1 MLQKYFKFDEL
12 NTSFRQETL
21 GGLTTFA
28 TMLYIVVVNPKILE
42 AAGIPFGP
50 SMAATILTIF
60 FGTLLMGVYAKRPFA
75 IAPYMGQ
82 NAFVAFTLV
91 KVMGYSWQVAL
102 GGIFISGLVFS
113 LLTLTHIRSWL
124 VNSIPHELK
133 IAFSV
138 GLGLFLSFI
147 GLTASGIIEMGVP
160 DAPVRI
166 GHLSRPEVM
175 LAILGFLLIGGLVI
189 QRVKGAIFMGV
200 IGITLLA
207 ILLGLIRVPVAIMS
221 PPPDIRPILGQMDI
235 GGALHFKF
243 LPIVLLMLVLV
254 FVDTMGTLIGMSLR
268 AGFLDEKGNLPE
280 IEKPMLCDALSTMT
294 GAFLGTTTS
303 GAYLESLAGIEAGG
317 RSGFSAVVTAF
328 LFLPALFFAPLFALV
343 PAYAYAPALIVV
355 GMLMLSTIKRLN
367 VDDMTEL
374 IPSFTTI
381 VMITFTYNLG
391 IGMTAGF
398 IVYTLV
404 KVLSGRIK
412 EIAPAVWILAIVSA
426 LFFIFYPY

>member
-1 MLQKYFKFDEL
+1 MLKKYFKFDEL
-12 NTSFRQETL
+12 KTDFRQETL

-102 GGIFISGLVFS
+102 GGIFISGLVFA
-113 LLTLTHIRSWL
+113 LLTLLHVRSWL

-166 GHLSRPEVM
+166 GHLSRPEVG

-189 QRVKGAIFMGV
+189 RRVKGAIFIGV

-207 ILLGLIRVPVAIMS
+207 ILLGLIRIPVSIMS

-235 GGALHFKF
+235 AGALHFKF

-254 FVDTMGTLIGMSLR
+254 FVDTMGTLIGMSLK

-280 IEKPMLCDALSTMT
+280 IEKPMLCDALSTMG

-328 LFLPALFFAPLFALV
+328 LFLPALLFAPLFALV
-343 PAYAYAPALIVV
+343 PAYAYGPALIVV
-355 GMLMLSTIKRLN
+355 GMLMLSTMKQLN

-374 IPSFTTI
+374 IPALTTI
-381 VMITFTYNLG
+381 LMITFTYNLG
-391 IGMTAGF
+391 VGMTAGF
-398 IVYTLV
+398 MVYTLV
-404 KVLSGRIK
+404 KTFSGRIR
-412 EIAPAVWILAIVSA
+412 EIAPAVWVLAIVSA